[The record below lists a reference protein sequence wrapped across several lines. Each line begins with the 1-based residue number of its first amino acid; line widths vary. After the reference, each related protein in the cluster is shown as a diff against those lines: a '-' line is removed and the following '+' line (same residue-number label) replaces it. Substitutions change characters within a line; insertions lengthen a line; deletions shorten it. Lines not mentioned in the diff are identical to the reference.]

1 MRNVGEQQIMIII
14 KNHDEIA
21 IMRKAGR
28 IVGETLLLLEKE
40 VKPGVTTANL
50 DRIAE
55 EFITKHGA
63 KPSFKG
69 LYGFPSSLCIS
80 VNEQVIHG
88 FPGNYVLRE
97 GDIVSVDCG
106 AFFNGF
112 HGDAAR
118 TYPVGSVSVEA
129 LKLIDITRESFFQGI
144 KFAKEGNKLTDIS
157 HEIQS
162 YVEAAGFSVVRDFVG
177 HGIGRKVHEDPNVP
191 NFGKPGK
198 GPKLLE
204 GMVLAIEPMVNAGTN
219 KVKTLK
225 DGWTVV
231 TADSSLSA
239 HYENT
244 VAILSDGPE
253 ILTLIK

>member
-1 MRNVGEQQIMIII
+1 MIII
-14 KNHDEIA
+14 KNNDEIA
-21 IMRKAGR
+21 LMKKAGR

-40 VKPGVTTANL
+40 VKPGITTADL

-88 FPGNYVLRE
+88 FPGAYVLKE
-97 GDIVSVDCG
+97 GDIVSIDCG
-106 AFFNGF
+106 AFYDGF

-118 TYPVGSVSVEA
+118 TFPVGNISVDA
-129 LKLIDITRESFFQGI
+129 QKLIDITRESFFQGI
-144 KFAKEGNKLTDIS
+144 NFAKEGNKLTDIS
-157 HEIQS
+157 YGIQS

-177 HGIGRKVHEDPNVP
+177 HGIGRKVHEEPNVP
-191 NFGKPGK
+191 NFGKSGR
-198 GPKLLE
+198 GPKLVE
-204 GMVLAIEPMVNAGTN
+204 GMVLAIEPMVNAGTH

>member
-1 MRNVGEQQIMIII
+1 MIIL
-14 KNHDEIA
+14 KSNDEITL
-21 IMRKAGR
+21 MKKAGK

-40 VKPGVTTANL
+40 VKPGVTTAEL
-50 DRIAE
+50 DMMAE

-88 FPGNYVLRE
+88 FPGAYVLKE

-106 AFFNGF
+106 ACINGF

-118 TYPVGSVSVEA
+118 TFPVGNISKEA
-129 LKLIDITRESFFQGI
+129 QRLIDVTRDSFFKGI
-144 KFAKEGNKLTDIS
+144 EYAKVGNRLSDIS

-177 HGIGRKVHEDPNVP
+177 HGIGRNVHEDPNVP
-191 NFGKPGK
+191 NFGKSGR
-198 GPKLLE
+198 GPKLQE
-204 GMVLAIEPMVNAGTN
+204 GMVLAIEPMVNAGTY
-219 KVKTLK
+219 KVTTLK
-225 DGWTVV
+225 DRWTVV
-231 TADSSLSA
+231 TADNSLSA

>member
-1 MRNVGEQQIMIII
+1 MIII
-14 KNHDEIA
+14 KSHDEIA
-21 IMRKAGR
+21 LMKRAGK

-40 VKPGVTTANL
+40 VRPGVTTADL
-50 DRIAE
+50 DKIAE

-88 FPGNYVLRE
+88 FPGAYVLKE
-97 GDIVSVDCG
+97 GDIVSIDCG
-106 AFFNGF
+106 ACLDEF

-118 TYPVGSVSVEA
+118 TFPVGNISVYA
-129 LKLIDITRESFFQGI
+129 QKLIDITQESFFEGI
-144 KFAKEGNKLTDIS
+144 KFAKEGNKLNDIS
-157 HEIQS
+157 YGIQS

-191 NFGKPGK
+191 NFGKFGR

-204 GMVLAIEPMVNAGTN
+204 GMVLAIEPMVNAGTY

-231 TADSSLSA
+231 TADFSLSA

>member
-1 MRNVGEQQIMIII
+1 MIIL
-14 KNHDEIA
+14 KNHDEISK
-21 IMRKAGR
+21 MRKAGK

-88 FPGNYVLRE
+88 IPGNYSLQE
-97 GDIVSVDCG
+97 GDIVSIDCG
-106 AFFNGF
+106 ACIEGF

-118 TYPVGSVSVEA
+118 TFPVGNVSEA
-129 LKLIDITRESFFQGI
+129 AQKLIDITEQSFFEGI
-144 KFAKEGNKLTDIS
+144 KYAKEGNRLSDIS
-157 HEIQS
+157 HGIQS

-177 HGIGRKVHEDPNVP
+177 HGIGKEVHEDPNVP
-191 NFGKPGK
+191 NFGKCGK

-204 GMVLAIEPMVNAGTN
+204 GMVLAIEPMVNAGTY
-219 KVKTLK
+219 KVKTLR
-225 DGWTVV
+225 DRWTVV
-231 TADSSLSA
+231 TADKSLSA

-253 ILTLIK
+253 ILTLI

>member
-1 MRNVGEQQIMIII
+1 MIII
-14 KNHDEIA
+14 KNDNEVSL
-21 IMRKAGR
+21 MRKAGK
-28 IVGETLLLLEKE
+28 IVGETLFLLENE
-40 VKPGVTTANL
+40 IKPGITTAEL

-80 VNEQVIHG
+80 INEQVIHG
-88 FPGNYVLRE
+88 IPGEYMLKD
-97 GDIVSVDCG
+97 GDIVSIDCG
-106 AFFNGF
+106 ACINGF

-118 TYPVGSVSVEA
+118 TFPVGDISSNA
-129 LKLIDITRESFFQGI
+129 KKLIDVTKESFFKGI
-144 KFAKEGNKLTDIS
+144 EYAKIGNKLGDIS

-177 HGIGRKVHEDPNVP
+177 HGIGTNVHEDPDVP
-191 NFGKPGK
+191 NFGKAGI
-198 GPKLLE
+198 GPELVK
-204 GMVLAIEPMVNAGTN
+204 GMVLAIEPMVNMGKH
-219 KVKTLK
+219 KVKTLRN
-225 DGWTVV
+225 GWTVV
-231 TADSSLSA
+231 TRDSSLSA

-253 ILTLIK
+253 ILTLV

>member
-1 MRNVGEQQIMIII
+1 MIII

-97 GDIVSVDCG
+97 GDIVSIDCG

-244 VAILSDGPE
+244 VAILSDGPK

>member
-1 MRNVGEQQIMIII
+1 M
-14 KNHDEIA
+14 
-21 IMRKAGR
+21 
-28 IVGETLLLLEKE
+28 
-40 VKPGVTTANL
+40 
-50 DRIAE
+50 AE

-88 FPGNYVLRE
+88 FPGAYVLKE
-97 GDIVSVDCG
+97 GDIVSIDCG
-106 AFFNGF
+106 AFLDGF

-118 TYPVGSVSVEA
+118 TFPVGNISVDA
-129 LKLIDITRESFFQGI
+129 QKLIDITKESFFQGI
-144 KFAKEGNKLTDIS
+144 SFAKKGNKLTDIS
-157 HEIQS
+157 YGIQS

-191 NFGKPGK
+191 NFGKSGR

-204 GMVLAIEPMVNAGTN
+204 GMVLAIEPMINAGTH

>member
-1 MRNVGEQQIMIII
+1 MITV

-88 FPGNYVLRE
+88 FPGEYVLKE
-97 GDIVSVDCG
+97 GDIVSIDCG
-106 AFFNGF
+106 AFFDGF

-118 TYPVGSVSVEA
+118 TFSVGEVSVEA
-129 LKLIDITRESFFQGI
+129 QRLIDITRESFFQGI
-144 KFAKEGNKLTDIS
+144 KFAKQGNKLTDIS

-177 HGIGRKVHEDPNVP
+177 HGLDEKFTRILMYLISE
-191 NFGKPGK
+191 
-198 GPKLLE
+198 
-204 GMVLAIEPMVNAGTN
+204 
-219 KVKTLK
+219 
-225 DGWTVV
+225 
-231 TADSSLSA
+231 SLVEVRN
-239 HYENT
+239 YWR
-244 VAILSDGPE
+244 VWC
-253 ILTLIK
+253 

>member
-1 MRNVGEQQIMIII
+1 MIII

-28 IVGETLLLLEKE
+28 ILGETLLLLEKE
-40 VKPGVTTANL
+40 VKPGITTANL

-88 FPGNYVLRE
+88 FPGEYVLKE
-97 GDIVSVDCG
+97 GDIVSIDCG
-106 AFFNGF
+106 AFYDGF

-118 TYPVGSVSVEA
+118 TFPVGNISVEA
-129 LKLIDITRESFFQGI
+129 QKLIDITRESFFHGI
-144 KFAKEGNKLTDIS
+144 KFAREGNKLTDIS
-157 HEIQS
+157 HGIQS

-191 NFGKPGK
+191 NFGKSGR
-198 GPKLLE
+198 GPKLVE
-204 GMVLAIEPMVNAGTN
+204 GMVLAIEPMVNAGTY

-231 TADSSLSA
+231 TADASLSA

>member
-1 MRNVGEQQIMIII
+1 MITV

-88 FPGNYVLRE
+88 FPGEYVLKE
-97 GDIVSVDCG
+97 GDIVSIDCG
-106 AFFNGF
+106 AFFDGF

-118 TYPVGSVSVEA
+118 TFSVGEVSVEA
-129 LKLIDITRESFFQGI
+129 QRLIDITRESFFQGI
-144 KFAKEGNKLTDIS
+144 KFAKQGNKLTDIS

-191 NFGKPGK
+191 NFGKSGR

-204 GMVLAIEPMVNAGTN
+204 GMVLAIEPMVNAGAY

>member
-1 MRNVGEQQIMIII
+1 MIII
-14 KNHDEIA
+14 KNDNEVSL
-21 IMRKAGR
+21 MRKAGK
-28 IVGETLLLLEKE
+28 IVGETLFLLENE
-40 VKPGVTTANL
+40 IKPGITTAEL

-88 FPGNYVLRE
+88 IPGEYMLKD
-97 GDIVSVDCG
+97 GDIVSIECG
-106 AFFNGF
+106 ACINGF

-118 TYPVGSVSVEA
+118 TFPVGDISSNA
-129 LKLIDITRESFFQGI
+129 QKLIDVTKESFFKGI
-144 KFAKEGNKLTDIS
+144 EYAKVGNKLGDIS

-177 HGIGRKVHEDPNVP
+177 HGIGTNVHEDPDVP
-191 NFGKPGK
+191 NFGKAGI
-198 GPKLLE
+198 GPDLVK
-204 GMVLAIEPMVNAGTN
+204 GMVLAIEPMVNMGKH
-219 KVKTLK
+219 KVKTLRN
-225 DGWTVV
+225 GWTVV
-231 TADSSLSA
+231 TRDSSLSA

-253 ILTLIK
+253 ILTLV

>member
-1 MRNVGEQQIMIII
+1 MIIL
-14 KNHDEIA
+14 KSNDEITL
-21 IMRKAGR
+21 MKKAGK

-40 VKPGVTTANL
+40 VKPGVTTAEL
-50 DRIAE
+50 DMMAE

-88 FPGNYVLRE
+88 FPGSYVLKE

-106 AFFNGF
+106 AYINGF

-118 TYPVGSVSVEA
+118 TFPVGNIPKEA
-129 LKLIDITRESFFQGI
+129 QRLIDVTRDSFFKGI
-144 KFAKEGNKLTDIS
+144 EYAKVGNRLSDIS

-177 HGIGRKVHEDPNVP
+177 HGIGRNVHEDPNVP
-191 NFGKPGK
+191 NFGKSGR
-198 GPKLLE
+198 GPKLVE
-204 GMVLAIEPMVNAGTN
+204 GMVLAIEPMVNAGTY
-219 KVKTLK
+219 KVTTLK

-231 TADSSLSA
+231 TADNSLSA

>member
-1 MRNVGEQQIMIII
+1 MIII
-14 KNHDEIA
+14 KNNDEIA
-21 IMRKAGR
+21 LMKKAGR

-40 VKPGVTTANL
+40 VKPGITTADL

-88 FPGNYVLRE
+88 FPGAYVLRE
-97 GDIVSVDCG
+97 GDIVSIDCG
-106 AFFNGF
+106 AFLDGF

-118 TYPVGSVSVEA
+118 TFPVGNISVEA
-129 LKLIDITRESFFQGI
+129 QRLIDITKESFFQGI

-157 HEIQS
+157 YGIQS

-191 NFGKPGK
+191 NFGKSGR

-204 GMVLAIEPMVNAGTN
+204 GMVLAIEPMVNIGTH

>member
-1 MRNVGEQQIMIII
+1 MIII
-14 KNHDEIA
+14 KNHEEIA

-28 IVGETLLLLEKE
+28 IVGETLLLLEEE
-40 VKPGVTTANL
+40 VKPGITTADL

-80 VNEQVIHG
+80 INEQIIHG
-88 FPGNYVLRE
+88 FPGGYILKE
-97 GDIVSVDCG
+97 GDIVSIDCG
-106 AFFNGF
+106 AFFEGF

-118 TYPVGSVSVEA
+118 TFPVGNVSEDA
-129 LKLIDITRESFFQGI
+129 QKLIDITRESFFQGI
-144 KFAKEGNKLTDIS
+144 KCAKEGNKLTDIS

-191 NFGKPGK
+191 NFGKSGK
-198 GPKLLE
+198 GPKLLQ
-204 GMVLAIEPMVNAGTN
+204 GMVLAIEPMVNAGTY

-231 TADSSLSA
+231 TADCSLSA

>member
-1 MRNVGEQQIMIII
+1 MIII
-14 KNHDEIA
+14 KNHHEIA
-21 IMRKAGR
+21 LMKKAGR
-28 IVGETLLLLEKE
+28 VVAETLLLLERQ
-40 VKPGVTTANL
+40 VKPGVATTDL
-50 DRIAE
+50 DRMAE

-88 FPGNYVLRE
+88 FPGAYVLKE
-97 GDIVSVDCG
+97 GDIVSIDCG
-106 AFFNGF
+106 AFFDGF

-118 TYPVGSVSVEA
+118 TFQVGEISVDA
-129 LKLIDITRESFFQGI
+129 KNLIDITRESFFQGI
-144 KFAKEGNKLTDIS
+144 KFAEEGNKLTDIS
-157 HEIQS
+157 HEIQR
-162 YVEAAGFSVVRDFVG
+162 YVEASGFSVVRDFVG

-191 NFGKPGK
+191 NFGKPGM
-198 GPKLLE
+198 GPKLRE
-204 GMVLAIEPMVNAGTN
+204 GMVLAIEPMVNAGTH

-253 ILTLIK
+253 ILTLIE

>member
-1 MRNVGEQQIMIII
+1 MIII
-14 KNHDEIA
+14 KNNDEITR
-21 IMRKAGR
+21 MRRSGR

-40 VKPGVTTANL
+40 VKPGVKTADLNK
-50 DRIAE
+50 IAE

-88 FPGNYVLRE
+88 FPGMYVLKE
-97 GDIVSVDCG
+97 GDIVSIDCG
-106 AFFNGF
+106 AFYDGF

-118 TYPVGSVSVEA
+118 TFPVGNVSA
-129 LKLIDITRESFFQGI
+129 DAQALIDITRESFFQGI
-144 KFAKEGNKLTDIS
+144 KFAREGNKLTDIS

-219 KVKTLK
+219 KVRTLK

>member
-1 MRNVGEQQIMIII
+1 MIII
-14 KNHDEIA
+14 KNDDEIA
-21 IMRKAGR
+21 LMKKAGR

-40 VKPGVTTANL
+40 VKPGITTADL

-88 FPGNYVLRE
+88 FPGAYVLKE

-106 AFFNGF
+106 AFYDGF

-118 TYPVGSVSVEA
+118 TFPVGNISVDA
-129 LKLIDITRESFFQGI
+129 QKLIDITRESFFQGI

-157 HEIQS
+157 YGIQS

-177 HGIGRKVHEDPNVP
+177 HGIGRKVHEEPNVP
-191 NFGKPGK
+191 NFGKSGR
-198 GPKLLE
+198 GPKLVE
-204 GMVLAIEPMVNAGTN
+204 GMVLAIEPMVNAGTH

>member
-1 MRNVGEQQIMIII
+1 MIII

-28 IVGETLLLLEKE
+28 IVAETLLLLEKE

-88 FPGNYVLRE
+88 FPGAYVLKE
-97 GDIVSVDCG
+97 GDIVSIDCG
-106 AFFNGF
+106 ASFDGF

-118 TYPVGSVSVEA
+118 TFPVGNISVEA
-129 LKLIDITRESFFQGI
+129 QKLIDITKESFFQGI
-144 KFAKEGNKLTDIS
+144 KFAKKGNKLTDIS
-157 HEIQS
+157 NEIQS

-177 HGIGRKVHEDPNVP
+177 HGIGRRVHEDPDVP
-191 NFGKPGK
+191 NFGKSGK

-204 GMVLAIEPMVNAGTN
+204 GMVLAIEPMVNIGTY
-219 KVKTLK
+219 KIKTLK